1 MEQLYQIKAILINS
15 IQDQLSNLAQAD
27 THELGEVIDMI
38 KDISEAMYYCSMV
51 ESTRKKGFL
60 NGSGASSDMDMYN
73 YARGGGSNSGGGR
86 GGNYMYTM
94 NTSYREPYADGNRM
108 MPPPM
113 G

>member
-1 MEQLYQIKAILINS
+1 MEQLYQIKAILVNS

-51 ESTRKKGFL
+51 DSTRKKGFL
-60 NGSGASSDMDMYN
+60 NGSGTSNDMDMYN
-73 YARGGGSNSGGGR
+73 YARGGNSGGR
-86 GGNYMYTM
+86 GGNYMYGM
-94 NTSYREPYADGNRM
+94 NTTYREPYADGRM
-108 MPPPM
+108 APPPTM